1 MSRGGADRPAAPA
14 TLDDTLAW
22 ALALVARGVADRR
35 HPFHTPALATI
46 GLDGAPQSRTVVL
59 RGLDPAARR
68 LRLHTDA
75 RAGKVAELAAEPRA
89 ALLFYDAGAQLQLRL
104 SGRATLH
111 RDDAVAGEAWAAS
124 RHFSRMCYAIQPAP
138 GQPVPAPPAA
148 PLDSAAGRPHFCVV
162 ILHLDRLES
171 LHLAASGH
179 RRARFD
185 WDAAGTLAA
194 TWLVP

>member
-1 MSRGGADRPAAPA
+1 MSRDPGPG
-14 TLDDTLAW
+14 TLQDTLAW
-22 ALALVARGVADRR
+22 ALALIARGVADRR
-35 HPFHTPALATI
+35 HAFHTPVLATT
-46 GLDGAPQSRTVVL
+46 GLDGAPQARTVVL
-59 RGLDPAARR
+59 RGLDPAARQ

-89 ALLFYDAGAQLQLRL
+89 ALLFYDAAAQLQLRL

-111 RDDAVAGEAWAAS
+111 RDDAVADAAWAAS
-124 RHFSRMCYAIQPAP
+124 REFSRMCYAITPAP
-138 GQPVPAPPAA
+138 GQPVPAPPPA
-148 PLDSAAGRPHFCVV
+148 PLDSEAGRPHFCVV
-162 ILHLDRLES
+162 ILHLARLES

-185 WDAAGTLAA
+185 WDGGGALAS